1 MKLGNAASQGDLA
14 VVKDCLSE
22 GLDVDVWIM
31 MPVNNR
37 EVEFL
42 ELGPIT
48 SSVCSTTYLN

>member
-1 MKLGNAASQGDLA
+1 VKLGNAASQGDLA

-42 ELGPIT
+42 ELGPVT